1 MASPTTG
8 LTVTPGGSRVPA
20 DVAQLLIGTYK
31 NEEGWPPDKTRA
43 IWFSLSSIMD
53 IQAQINENGGDGVR
67 IYFGKYPSNV
77 DVPGT
82 PDPSYK
88 GKVTV
93 VFIPTVTAADGSHTD
108 IFPATI
114 PETSLAAAA
123 QAAAA
128 PDDDGTGYNHGGL
141 CPPNCSQTPPPNPS

>member
-8 LTVTPGGSRVPA
+8 LTDTSGGSRIPEP
-20 DVAQLLIGTYK
+20 VAQLLIGTYK

-43 IWFSLSSIMD
+43 VWFSLSSIQD
-53 IQAQINENGGDGVR
+53 IKALIDENEGDGVR
-67 IYFGKYPSNV
+67 IYFGKYPSDV

-108 IFPATI
+108 IFPATVSA
-114 PETSLAAAA
+114 TNAANAVAAA
-123 QAAAA
+123 
-128 PDDDGTGYNHGGL
+128 DDDGNGYNHGSL
-141 CPPNCSQTPPPNPS
+141 CPPNCSQTPPPTGN